1 MPRVLETIRYFR
13 QHSDL
18 PISFTDPQGPFTT
31 ALTLADRRRCS
42 SGSTNIPG
50 PSTS

>member
-13 QHSDL
+13 EHSDL

-31 ALTLADRRRCS
+31 ALTLVGPATLFVWLYEYPRRCMS
-42 SGSTNIPG
+42 
-50 PSTS
+50 